1 MELKT
6 AINTLL
12 TNVLNQLSYHP
23 LFAPYLKTSTENPPQ
38 HYLHQCEV
46 IARLALRKPIRVLI
60 GDEIGLGKT
69 ITALA
74 IAKYLETTGR
84 AKRTLI
90 IVPRVLV
97 LQWRKELIRM
107 GIPTSKIK
115 HLESENIEF
124 YRMQGFPE
132 GYYIASMDLLKREE
146 RISKIVDVEW
156 DLIIVDEVHKFGY
169 KTKRF
174 WKIGKMLIEGK
185 PSRNVIFLSATPH
198 RGDPRDYI
206 HRLQLLDPY
215 LVEDWK
221 NLDKRLFYEVTHG
234 SILFRR
240 TKEDVNNI
248 YEEKKIFMDARFY
261 AGLIAGREDEKEFV
275 KELVTF
281 LRTKLIEFAY
291 EKGLI
296 SEKVIPLLVI
306 LIFKRATSS
315 PYSAWTTLQR
325 LLLKRVE
332 PDFPKELVAS
342 VESFLGVGYEDFE
355 YEKDPEE
362 IFNDF
367 LDRAS
372 SLLSANDMEKIREL
386 KDMAQSIMEKGDTK
400 LNATVSLL
408 EDIMAETDSKVIV
421 FTEYKDTLDYIVNNL
436 RNKHPEWSQS
446 ILSLSSEETRD
457 EKLFNKVRDAFEK
470 SPKARILVATD
481 VIAEGV
487 NLQVANI
494 VINYEIPWSLIKLEQ
509 RIGRVWRLGQK
520 KDVEAYTLFMDNIA
534 DKAALN
540 SMYQKLLN
548 LKRAELQPRP
558 ITGQEV
564 LFYYAEAKD
573 IAELPPSI
581 ALTKEE
587 KRKKFVKVTEAK
599 SIKAYLEK
607 DEAGLQELVRSIIAA
622 KQEIEREIS
631 SKGVLYKPRSRKEV
645 EEAVKLTGFKDH
657 KEIFQALKNLLKAS
671 APMLGLSFL
680 EESESIK
687 IWKEMQMPTSISTLD
702 DFYAN
707 LTEKS
712 GTNEAVCIV
721 AYGENEA
728 LISLIPISI
737 KDRRDGSLL
746 YADLI
751 GVDTTHGNIL
761 KGFSL
766 IDIISQAI
774 SNCIGAE
781 KLASKSEEI
790 PIATYASIIDE
801 TNRSMAELLNTANV
815 YKSRLENY
823 GLRDL
828 EKTWIKN
835 SDIEVITSNAI
846 GYLHFVKVST
856 KPPESLPEDVK
867 KEIEKRAV
875 EKVLADEKAEG
886 RLPLLMPEAEHYDI
900 KSINPSTGEIRL
912 IEVKGHKGLEIYAE
926 LTEDEAKVAE
936 KEKERY
942 WLYIVYDIESG
953 QPKVLK
959 FQNPLET
966 MDLQV
971 FERVQKRYILRP
983 KAEEALWK

>member
-1 MELKT
+1 MELRDAVT
-6 AINTLL
+6 TLL

-23 LFAPYLKTSTENPPQ
+23 LFSPYLKTSTENPPQ

-46 IARLALRKPIRVLI
+46 LARLALRKPIRVLI
-60 GDEIGLGKT
+60 ADEIGLGKT

-74 IAKYLETTGR
+74 IAKYLENTGR

-90 IVPRVLV
+90 VVPRVLV
-97 LQWRKELIRM
+97 LQWRKELARM

-132 GYYIASMDLLKREE
+132 SYYIASMDLLKREE
-146 RISKIVDVEW
+146 RISKIVDVNW
-156 DLIIVDEVHKFGY
+156 DLVIVDEVHKFGY

-248 YEEKKIFMDARFY
+248 YEEKKIFTDAKFY
-261 AGLIAGREDEKEFV
+261 AGLIAGREDEKKFV

-281 LRTKLIEFAY
+281 LRTKLIEFAH

-296 SEKVIPLLVI
+296 SEKVIPLLII

-325 LLLKRVE
+325 LLLRRAE

-372 SLLSANDMEKIREL
+372 SLLSAGDVKKIEEL

-400 LNATVSLL
+400 LNATISLL
-408 EDIMAETDSKVIV
+408 EDVMTETDSKVIV
-421 FTEYKDTLDYIVNNL
+421 FTEYKDTLDYIISNIKK
-436 RNKHPEWSQS
+436 KHPEWSQS

-457 EKLFNKVRDAFEK
+457 EKLFNKVRSAFEK
-470 SPKARILVATD
+470 DPKARILVATD
-481 VIAEGV
+481 VVAEGV

-494 VINYEIPWSLIKLEQ
+494 VVNYEIPWSLIKLEQ
-509 RIGRVWRLGQK
+509 RIGRIWRLGQK
-520 KDVEAYTLFMDNIA
+520 KDVEAYTLFMDNVA

-540 SMYQKLLN
+540 SMYQKLFN
-548 LKRAELQPRP
+548 LKKAELQPRP

-564 LFYYAEAKD
+564 LFYYVEAKD
-573 IAELPPSI
+573 ITELPPSV
-581 ALTKEE
+581 ALTREE
-587 KRKKFVKVTEAK
+587 RKKKFVKVTEAK
-599 SIKAYLEK
+599 SIKTYLEK
-607 DEAGLQELVRSIIAA
+607 DEAGLQELVRQIIAA
-622 KQEIEREIS
+622 KQEIEKEIS

-645 EEAVKLTGFKDH
+645 EEAVKLTGFRNH
-657 KEIFQALKNLLKAS
+657 KEVFSSLKKLLKAS
-671 APMLGLSFL
+671 APILGISLL
-680 EESESIK
+680 EEGENIK
-687 IWKEMQMPTSISTLD
+687 ICKGLEMPTYINTLD
-702 DFYAN
+702 GFYAN
-707 LTEKS
+707 LTGKCNAN
-712 GTNEAVCIV
+712 GAVCIV
-721 AYGENEA
+721 ARGTSEA
-728 LISLIPISI
+728 LIGLMPVSI
-737 KDRRDGSLL
+737 KDRRDGALL

-751 GVDTTHGNIL
+751 GVDLANGEIFTGS
-761 KGFSL
+761 SL
-766 IDIISQAI
+766 LNIISQAVA
-774 SNCIGAE
+774 NCIGAE
-781 KLASKSEEI
+781 RLDEKFKEI
-790 PIATYASIIDE
+790 PIAVYAGVIDKIRGVTE
-801 TNRSMAELLNTANV
+801 ILNVTNA

-823 GLRDL
+823 GLRDP
-828 EKTWIKN
+828 ERTWIKN
-835 SDIEVITSNAI
+835 SDIDVALSDAL
-846 GYLHFVKVST
+846 GYLHFVKLSPQ
-856 KPPESLPEDVK
+856 PPEDLPEDVK
-867 KEIEKRAV
+867 REIEKKAV

-886 RLPLLMPEAEHYDI
+886 RIPFLVAETEHYDVR
-900 KSINPSTGEIRL
+900 SVNPSTGEIRL

-926 LTEDEAKVAE
+926 LTEDEAELAA

-942 WLYIVYDIESG
+942 WLYIVYDIGSG
-953 QPKVLK
+953 QPKTLK
-959 FQNPLET
+959 FQNPIET

-971 FERVQKRYILRP
+971 FERIQKRYILRP
-983 KAEEALWK
+983 KT

>member
-1 MELKT
+1 MDLRT
-6 AINTLL
+6 AVSTLL
-12 TNVLNQLSYHP
+12 TNVLNQLNYHP
-23 LFAPYLKTSTENPPQ
+23 LFSPYLKTSHENPPQ
-38 HYLHQCEV
+38 YYLHQCEV

-74 IAKYLETTGR
+74 IAKYLENTGR

-107 GIPTSKIK
+107 GIPTSKIR
-115 HLESENIEF
+115 HLESEYIEF
-124 YRMQGFPE
+124 YKMQSFPE

-146 RISKIVDVEW
+146 RISQIVDVEW

-174 WKIGKMLIEGK
+174 REIGKKLIEAK

-240 TKEDVNNI
+240 TKEDVNTV
-248 YEEKKIFMDARFY
+248 YEEKKIFTDARFY
-261 AGLIAGREDEKEFV
+261 AGLIAGREDEKKFV
-275 KELVTF
+275 KDLVSF

-296 SEKVIPLLVI
+296 SEKVIPLLII

-362 IFNDF
+362 LFNDF

-372 SLLSANDMEKIREL
+372 SLLSDSDMEKIREL
-386 KDMAQSIMEKGDTK
+386 KDMAQSIMQKGDTK
-400 LNATVSLL
+400 LNATISLL
-408 EDIMAETDSKVIV
+408 EDIIAKTDSKVII
-421 FTEYKDTLDYIVNNL
+421 FTEYKDTLDYIINNL
-436 RNKHPEWSQS
+436 KSKHPEWSQS

-457 EKLFNKVRDAFEK
+457 EKLFSKVRNDFERN
-470 SPKARILVATD
+470 PKVRILVATD

-487 NLQVANI
+487 NLQVANV
-494 VINYEIPWSLIKLEQ
+494 VINYEITWSLIKLEQ

-520 KDVEAYTLFMDNIA
+520 RDIEAYTLFMDNIA

-564 LFYYAEAKD
+564 LFFYAEAKD
-573 IAELPPSI
+573 LTELPPSV
-581 ALTKEE
+581 ALAKEE
-587 KRKKFVKVTEAK
+587 KKKKFVKVTEAK
-599 SIKAYLEK
+599 SIKTYLEW
-607 DEAGLQELVRSIIAA
+607 DEAGLKELVSSIIAA
-622 KQEIEREIS
+622 KREIEREIS
-631 SKGVLYKPRSRKEV
+631 SKGILYKPRSRKEV
-645 EEAVKLTGFKDH
+645 EETMKLVGFKDH
-657 KEIFQALKNLLKAS
+657 NEIFDAMKKLLRAS
-671 APMLGLSFL
+671 AAIYGFNIL
-680 EESESIK
+680 EEGETIK
-687 IWKEMQMPTSISTLD
+687 IWKESEMPTYINTLD
-702 DFYAN
+702 GFFVS
-707 LTEKS
+707 LTGKS
-712 GTNEAVCIV
+712 NTSEPICIV
-721 AYGENEA
+721 AQGKDET
-728 LISLIPISI
+728 LISLIPVSI
-737 KDRRDGSLL
+737 QDKRDNTTL
-746 YADLI
+746 YRDLI
-751 GVDTTHGNIL
+751 GVDLTQGKIL
-761 KGFSL
+761 KGSSL
-766 IDIISQAI
+766 INTISQAI
-774 SNCIGAE
+774 MNCIGAE
-781 KLASKSEEI
+781 KLDDRLKKISME
-790 PIATYASIIDE
+790 TYANIIDE
-801 TNRSMAELLNTANV
+801 IKNVSDILNITDA
-815 YKSRLENY
+815 YKSRLENN
-823 GLRDL
+823 GLRDPDG
-828 EKTWIKN
+828 TWIRN
-835 SDIEVITSNAI
+835 SDIKVTLSDSV
-846 GYLHFVKVST
+846 GYLHFVKLSS
-856 KPPESLPEDVK
+856 KPPETIPEEVK
-867 KEIEKRAV
+867 REIEKQAI
-875 EKVLADEKAEG
+875 EKVLADERAEG
-886 RLPLLMPEAEHYDI
+886 RVPCVVSETEHYDI
-900 KSINPSTGEIRL
+900 RSVSPSTGEVRL

-926 LTEDEAKVAE
+926 LTEDEAEVAE
-936 KEKERY
+936 KCKERY
-942 WLYIVYDIESG
+942 WLYIVYDIGSG
-953 QPKVLK
+953 YPKVLK
-959 FQNPLET
+959 FHNPLET

-971 FERVQKRYILRP
+971 FERKQKRYILRP
-983 KAEEALWK
+983 KTEEE

>member
-1 MELKT
+1 MELREAVK
-6 AINTLL
+6 ILL
-12 TNVLNQLSYHP
+12 TNVLNQFSYHP
-23 LFAPYLKTSTENPPQ
+23 LFSPYLKTSTENPPK
-38 HYLHQCEV
+38 HYLHQCET

-74 IAKYLETTGR
+74 IAKYLENTGR

-90 IVPRVLV
+90 VVPRVLV
-97 LQWRKELIRM
+97 LQWHKELVRM

-146 RISKIVDVEW
+146 RISRIVDVEW

-169 KTKRF
+169 RTKRF
-174 WKIGKMLIEGK
+174 WKIGKMLIEGN
-185 PSRNVIFLSATPH
+185 PSRNIIFLSATPH

-206 HRLQLLDPY
+206 HRLQLLDPF

-234 SILFRR
+234 AILFRR

-248 YEEKKIFMDARFY
+248 YEEKKIFTDAKFY
-261 AGLIAGREDEKEFV
+261 AGLIAGREDEKGFV

-281 LRTKLIEFAY
+281 LRTKLVEFAY
-291 EKGLI
+291 EKGMI
-296 SEKVIPLLVI
+296 SEKVIPLLII

-325 LLLKRVE
+325 LLLKRIE

-362 IFNDF
+362 VFNEF

-372 SLLSANDMEKIREL
+372 SLLSPTDMEKVREL
-386 KDMAQSIMEKGDTK
+386 RDMAQSIMEKGDTK
-400 LNATVSLL
+400 LNAAISLL
-408 EDIMAETDSKVIV
+408 EDIMTESDSKVII

-436 RNKHPEWSQS
+436 KKKHPEWSQS

-457 EKLFNKVRDAFEK
+457 EKLFNKVRNAFEK
-470 SPKARILVATD
+470 DPKARILVATD

-487 NLQVANI
+487 NIQVANI

-509 RIGRVWRLGQK
+509 RIGRVWRLGQE

-548 LKRAELQPRP
+548 LKKAELQPRP

-564 LFYYAEAKD
+564 LFYYAEARD
-573 IAELPPSI
+573 IATLPPSV

-587 KRKKFVKVTEAK
+587 KKKKFVKVTEAK
-599 SIKAYLEK
+599 SIKTYLEK

-622 KQEIEREIS
+622 KQEIEKEIS
-631 SKGVLYKPRSRKEV
+631 SKGVLYKPRTRKEV
-645 EEAVKLTGFKDH
+645 EDAVKLMGFKNH
-657 KEIFQALKNLLKAS
+657 KEIFNALKELLKTS
-671 APMLGLSFL
+671 APKLSL
-680 EESESIK
+680 NLVNEGEAVK
-687 IWKEMQMPTSISTLD
+687 IWRGSEMPTYISTLD
-702 DFYAN
+702 GFYAN
-707 LTEKS
+707 LAQKDSME
-712 GTNEAVCIV
+712 EAVCIV
-721 AYGENEA
+721 TQGDSEA
-728 LISLIPISI
+728 LISLIPVSI

-746 YADLI
+746 YVDII
-751 GVDTTHGNIL
+751 GVDTTHGKIFR
-761 KGFSL
+761 GSSL
-766 IDIISQAI
+766 LNIISKAI
-774 SNCIGAE
+774 ANCFGAE
-781 KLASKSEEI
+781 KLNSESKEIHVSIYANIIEEI
-790 PIATYASIIDE
+790 KVITEILNV
-801 TNRSMAELLNTANV
+801 TNA

-823 GLRDL
+823 RLRDP
-828 EKTWIKN
+828 EKVWIKN
-835 SDIEVITSNAI
+835 SDIEIAMSNPI
-846 GYLHFVKVST
+846 GYLHLVKISS
-856 KPPESLPEDVK
+856 KPPEEIPEHVK
-867 KEIEKRAV
+867 REIERQAV

-886 RLPLLMPEAEHYDI
+886 RIPFLMPETEHYDV

-926 LTEDEAKVAE
+926 LTEDEAEFVAKE
-936 KEKERY
+936 KEKY
-942 WLYIVYDIESG
+942 WLYIVYDIGSG
-953 QPKVLK
+953 QPKVLR

-971 FERVQKRYILRP
+971 FERIQKRYILRP
-983 KAEEALWK
+983 KT

>member
-1 MELKT
+1 MELREAVK
-6 AINTLL
+6 ILL
-12 TNVLNQLSYHP
+12 TNVLDQFSYHP
-23 LFAPYLKTSTENPPQ
+23 LFSPYLKTSTENPPK
-38 HYLHQCEV
+38 HYLHQCET

-74 IAKYLETTGR
+74 IAKYLENTGR
-84 AKRTLI
+84 AKRILI
-90 IVPRVLV
+90 VVPRVLV
-97 LQWRKELIRM
+97 LQWHKELVRM
-107 GIPTSKIK
+107 GIPSSKIK

-124 YRMQGFPE
+124 YGMQSFPE
-132 GYYIASMDLLKREE
+132 GYYITSMDLLKREE
-146 RISKIVDVEW
+146 RISRIVDVEW

-248 YEEKKIFMDARFY
+248 YEEKKIFTDAKFY
-261 AGLIAGREDEKEFV
+261 AGLIAGREDEKGFV

-281 LRTKLIEFAY
+281 LRTKLVEFAY
-291 EKGLI
+291 EKDMI
-296 SEKVIPLLVI
+296 SEKVIPLLII

-362 IFNDF
+362 VFNEF

-372 SLLSANDMEKIREL
+372 SLLSPMDIEKVREL

-400 LNATVSLL
+400 LNATISLL
-408 EDIMAETDSKVIV
+408 EDVITESDSKVII
-421 FTEYKDTLDYIVNNL
+421 FTEYKDTLDYIINNL
-436 RNKHPEWSQS
+436 KKKHPEWNQS

-457 EKLFNKVRDAFEK
+457 EKLFNKVRNAFEK
-470 SPKARILVATD
+470 DPKARILVATD

-494 VINYEIPWSLIKLEQ
+494 VVNYEIPWSLIKLEQ
-509 RIGRVWRLGQK
+509 RIGRVWRLGQE

-548 LKRAELQPRP
+548 LKKAELQPRP

-564 LFYYAEAKD
+564 LFYYAEARD
-573 IAELPPSI
+573 IATLPPSV
-581 ALTKEE
+581 ALTKE
-587 KRKKFVKVTEAK
+587 KRKKKFVKVTEAK
-599 SIKAYLEK
+599 SIKTFLEK

-622 KQEIEREIS
+622 KQEVEREIS
-631 SKGVLYKPRSRKEV
+631 SKGVLYKPRTRKEV
-645 EEAVKLTGFKDH
+645 EDAVKLTGFENH
-657 KEIFQALKNLLKAS
+657 KEIFNALKELLKTS
-671 APMLGLSFL
+671 APILGLNL
-680 EESESIK
+680 VDEGEAVK
-687 IWKEMQMPTSISTLD
+687 IWKESEMPTYISTLD
-702 DFYAN
+702 GFYAN
-707 LTEKS
+707 LAQKS
-712 GTNEAVCIV
+712 DMEEAVCIV
-721 AYGENEA
+721 AQGDSEA

-737 KDRRDGSLL
+737 KDRRDGSILC
-746 YADLI
+746 ADII
-751 GVDTTHGNIL
+751 GVDTTHGKIFRGSSLLNIL
-761 KGFSL
+761 SK
-766 IDIISQAI
+766 AI
-774 SNCIGAE
+774 ANCFGAE
-781 KLASKSEEI
+781 KLDSESKEIPVSIYANIIEEI
-790 PIATYASIIDE
+790 KVITEI
-801 TNRSMAELLNTANV
+801 LNVTSA

-823 GLRDL
+823 RLRDT
-828 EKTWIKN
+828 EKVWIKN
-835 SDIEVITSNAI
+835 SDIDIAMSNPI
-846 GYLHFVKVST
+846 GYLHIVKISS
-856 KPPESLPEDVK
+856 KPPEEIPDHVK
-867 KEIEKRAV
+867 KEIEKQAV

-886 RLPLLMPEAEHYDI
+886 RIPFLMPETEHYDV

-912 IEVKGHKGLEIYAE
+912 IEVKGHEGLEIYAE
-926 LTEDEAKVAE
+926 LTEDEAKVAAKE
-936 KEKERY
+936 KEKY
-942 WLYIVYDIESG
+942 WLYIVYDIGSG
-953 QPKVLK
+953 QPKLLR

-971 FERVQKRYILRP
+971 FEKIQKRYVLRP
-983 KAEEALWK
+983 KT

>member
-1 MELKT
+1 MELRE
-6 AINTLL
+6 AVNTFL

-23 LFAPYLKTSTENPPQ
+23 LFSPYLRTSTENPPQ
-38 HYLHQCEV
+38 HYLHQCET
-46 IARLALRKPIRVLI
+46 IARLSLRKPVRVLI

-74 IAKYLETTGR
+74 IAKYLENTGR
-84 AKRTLI
+84 TRRALI
-90 IVPRVLV
+90 VVPRVLI

-115 HLESENIEF
+115 HLESGNIEF

-174 WKIGKMLIEGK
+174 WKIGKMLIEGR
-185 PSRNVIFLSATPH
+185 PSRNAIFLSATPH
-198 RGDPRDYI
+198 RGDPKDYI
-206 HRLQLLDPY
+206 LRLKLLDPH

-221 NLDKRLFYEVTHG
+221 NLDRRLFYEATHG

-248 YEEKKIFMDARFY
+248 YEEKKIFTDAKFY
-261 AGLIAGREDEKEFV
+261 AGLIAGRDDEKEFV

-291 EKGLI
+291 EKGAI
-296 SEKVIPLLVI
+296 SEKVIPLLII

-325 LLLKRVE
+325 LLLRRVE

-355 YEKDPEE
+355 YEEDPEE

-372 SLLSANDMEKIREL
+372 SLLSVGDMEKIREL

-400 LNATVSLL
+400 LNATISLL
-408 EDIMAETDSKVIV
+408 EDVITGTYSKIIV
-421 FTEYKDTLDYIVNNL
+421 FTEYKDTLDYIIANL
-436 RNKHPEWSQS
+436 KKKHPEWGQS
-446 ILSLSSEETRD
+446 ILSLSSKETRD
-457 EKLFNKVRDAFEK
+457 EKLFNEVRSAFEK
-470 SPKARILVATD
+470 DPRARILVATD

-487 NLQVANI
+487 NLQVAN
-494 VINYEIPWSLIKLEQ
+494 VVVNYEIPWSLIKLEQ

-540 SMYQKLLN
+540 SMYQKLFN

-573 IAELPPSI
+573 ITELHPSV
-581 ALTKEE
+581 ALTREE
-587 KRKKFVKVTEAK
+587 RKKRFIRVTEAR
-599 SIKAYLEK
+599 SIKTYLER

-622 KQEIEREIS
+622 KQEIDKEVS
-631 SKGVLYKPRSRKEV
+631 SKGVLYRPRSKKEV
-645 EEAVKLTGFKDH
+645 EEAVKLTGFKNHEEVFD
-657 KEIFQALKNLLKAS
+657 ALKKLLKAS
-671 APMLGLSFL
+671 APILGLSVL
-680 EESESIK
+680 EEGGNIK
-687 IWKEMQMPTSISTLD
+687 IWKELEMPTYINTLD
-702 DFYAN
+702 GFYAT
-707 LTEKS
+707 LAGKS
-712 GTNEAVCIV
+712 DTNEAVCIL
-721 AYGENEA
+721 AQGDSEA
-728 LISLIPISI
+728 LISLIPVSI

-751 GVDTTHGNIL
+751 GVDLTDGKIFRGSSLVNIV
-761 KGFSL
+761 
-766 IDIISQAI
+766 SQAI
-774 SNCIGAE
+774 MNCLGTE
-781 KLASKSEEI
+781 RLGSESSEI
-790 PIATYASIIDE
+790 SI
-801 TNRSMAELLNTANV
+801 
-815 YKSRLENY
+815 
-823 GLRDL
+823 
-828 EKTWIKN
+828 
-835 SDIEVITSNAI
+835 
-846 GYLHFVKVST
+846 
-856 KPPESLPEDVK
+856 
-867 KEIEKRAV
+867 
-875 EKVLADEKAEG
+875 
-886 RLPLLMPEAEHYDI
+886 
-900 KSINPSTGEIRL
+900 
-912 IEVKGHKGLEIYAE
+912 
-926 LTEDEAKVAE
+926 
-936 KEKERY
+936 
-942 WLYIVYDIESG
+942 
-953 QPKVLK
+953 
-959 FQNPLET
+959 
-966 MDLQV
+966 
-971 FERVQKRYILRP
+971 
-983 KAEEALWK
+983 

>member
-1 MELKT
+1 MELKE
-6 AINTLL
+6 AVKILL
-12 TNVLNQLSYHP
+12 ANVLNQFSYHP
-23 LFAPYLKTSTENPPQ
+23 LFSPYLKASTENPPK
-38 HYLHQCEV
+38 HYLHQCET

-74 IAKYLETTGR
+74 IAKYLENTGR

-90 IVPRVLV
+90 VVPRVLV
-97 LQWRKELIRM
+97 LQWHKELARM

-124 YRMQGFPE
+124 YRMQSFPE
-132 GYYIASMDLLKREE
+132 GYYITSMDLLKREE
-146 RISKIVDVEW
+146 RISRIVDVEW

-234 SILFRR
+234 AILFRR

-248 YEEKKIFMDARFY
+248 YEEKKIFTDAKFY
-261 AGLIAGREDEKEFV
+261 AGLTAGREDEKDFV

-281 LRTKLIEFAY
+281 LRTKLVEFAY
-291 EKGLI
+291 EKGMI
-296 SEKVIPLLVI
+296 SEKVIPLLII

-332 PDFPKELVAS
+332 PGFPKELVAS

-362 IFNDF
+362 VFNEF

-372 SLLSANDMEKIREL
+372 SLLSSTDMEKIREL

-400 LNATVSLL
+400 LNATISLL
-408 EDIMAETDSKVIV
+408 EDVITESDSKVII
-421 FTEYKDTLDYIVNNL
+421 FTEYKDTLDYIINNL
-436 RNKHPEWSQS
+436 KKKHPEWSQS

-457 EKLFNKVRDAFEK
+457 EKLFNKVRNAFEK
-470 SPKARILVATD
+470 DPKARILVATD

-494 VINYEIPWSLIKLEQ
+494 VVNYEIPWSLIKLEQ
-509 RIGRVWRLGQK
+509 RIGRVWRLGQE

-548 LKRAELQPRP
+548 LKKAELQPRP

-564 LFYYAEAKD
+564 LFYYAEARD
-573 IAELPPSI
+573 IATLPPSV

-587 KRKKFVKVTEAK
+587 RKKKFVKVTEAK
-599 SIKAYLEK
+599 SIKTFLEK

-622 KQEIEREIS
+622 KQEVEREIS
-631 SKGVLYKPRSRKEV
+631 SKGVLYKPRTRKEV
-645 EEAVKLTGFKDH
+645 EDAVKLTGFENH
-657 KEIFQALKNLLKAS
+657 KEIFNALKELLKTS
-671 APMLGLSFL
+671 APILGLNL
-680 EESESIK
+680 VDEGEAVK
-687 IWKEMQMPTSISTLD
+687 IWKESEMPTYISTLD
-702 DFYAN
+702 GFYAN
-707 LTEKS
+707 LAQKS
-712 GTNEAVCIV
+712 DMEEAVCIV
-721 AYGENEA
+721 AQGDSEA

-737 KDRRDGSLL
+737 KDRRDGSILC
-746 YADLI
+746 ADII
-751 GVDTTHGNIL
+751 GVDTTHGKIFRGSSLLNIL
-761 KGFSL
+761 SK
-766 IDIISQAI
+766 AI
-774 SNCIGAE
+774 ANCFGAE
-781 KLASKSEEI
+781 KLDSESKEIPVSIYANIIEEI
-790 PIATYASIIDE
+790 KVITEI
-801 TNRSMAELLNTANV
+801 LNVTSA

-823 GLRDL
+823 RLRDT
-828 EKTWIKN
+828 EKVWIKN
-835 SDIEVITSNAI
+835 SDIDIAMSNPI
-846 GYLHFVKVST
+846 GYLHIVKISS
-856 KPPESLPEDVK
+856 KPPEEIPDHVK
-867 KEIEKRAV
+867 KEIEKQAV

-886 RLPLLMPEAEHYDI
+886 RIPFLMPETEHYDV

-912 IEVKGHKGLEIYAE
+912 IEVKGHEGLEIYAE
-926 LTEDEAKVAE
+926 LTEDEAKVAAKE
-936 KEKERY
+936 KEKY
-942 WLYIVYDIESG
+942 WLYIVYDIGSG
-953 QPKVLK
+953 QPKLLR

-971 FERVQKRYILRP
+971 FEKIQKRYILRP
-983 KAEEALWK
+983 KT

>member
-1 MELKT
+1 MELKE
-6 AINTLL
+6 AVKILL
-12 TNVLNQLSYHP
+12 ANVLNQFSYHP
-23 LFAPYLKTSTENPPQ
+23 LFSPYLKTSTENPPK
-38 HYLHQCEV
+38 HYLHQCET

-74 IAKYLETTGR
+74 IAKYLENTGR

-90 IVPRVLV
+90 VVPRVLV
-97 LQWRKELIRM
+97 LQWHKELARM

-132 GYYIASMDLLKREE
+132 GYYITSMDLLKREE
-146 RISKIVDVEW
+146 RISRIVDVEW

-206 HRLQLLDPY
+206 HRLQLLDPF

-234 SILFRR
+234 AILFRR

-248 YEEKKIFMDARFY
+248 YEEKKIFTDAKFY
-261 AGLIAGREDEKEFV
+261 AGLIAGREDEKNFV

-291 EKGLI
+291 EKGMI
-296 SEKVIPLLVI
+296 SEKVIPLLII

-362 IFNDF
+362 VFNEF
-367 LDRAS
+367 LDRAA
-372 SLLSANDMEKIREL
+372 SLLSSMDLEKIREL

-400 LNATVSLL
+400 LNATISLL
-408 EDIMAETDSKVIV
+408 EDITTESNSKVII

-436 RNKHPEWSQS
+436 KKKHPEWSQS

-457 EKLFNKVRDAFEK
+457 EKLFNKVRNAFEK
-470 SPKARILVATD
+470 DPKARILVATD

-509 RIGRVWRLGQK
+509 RIGRVWRLGQE

-548 LKRAELQPRP
+548 LKKAELQPRP

-564 LFYYAEAKD
+564 LFYYAEARD
-573 IAELPPSI
+573 IATLPPSV

-599 SIKAYLEK
+599 SIKTYLEK

-631 SKGVLYKPRSRKEV
+631 SKGVLYKPRTRKEV
-645 EEAVKLTGFKDH
+645 EDAVKLIGFKNH
-657 KEIFQALKNLLKAS
+657 KEIFDALKELLKTS
-671 APMLGLSFL
+671 APMLGLNFVD
-680 EESESIK
+680 EGEAIK
-687 IWKEMQMPTSISTLD
+687 IWKGSEMPTYISTLD
-702 DFYAN
+702 GFYAN
-707 LTEKS
+707 LAQKCNTEE
-712 GTNEAVCIV
+712 TVCIV
-721 AYGENEA
+721 TQGDSEA
-728 LISLIPISI
+728 LISLIPVSI

-746 YADLI
+746 YADTI
-751 GVDTTHGNIL
+751 GVDTTHGKIFR
-761 KGFSL
+761 GSSL
-766 IDIISQAI
+766 LNIISKAI
-774 SNCIGAE
+774 AKCFGAE
-781 KLASKSEEI
+781 KLDSESKEIPVSIYANIIEEI
-790 PIATYASIIDE
+790 KVLTEI
-801 TNRSMAELLNTANV
+801 LNVMNA

-823 GLRDL
+823 RLRDP
-828 EKTWIKN
+828 ERVWIKN
-835 SDIEVITSNAI
+835 SDIDIATSNPI
-846 GYLHFVKVST
+846 GFLHFVKISP
-856 KPPESLPEDVK
+856 KPPEEIPEHVK
-867 KEIEKRAV
+867 EEIEKQAV

-886 RLPLLMPEAEHYDI
+886 RIPFLMPETEHYDI
-900 KSINPSTGEIRL
+900 KSIHPSTGEIRL
-912 IEVKGHKGLEIYAE
+912 IEVKGHKGPEIYAE
-926 LTEDEAKVAE
+926 LTEDEAEIAA

-942 WLYIVYDIESG
+942 WLYIVYDIGSG
-953 QPKVLK
+953 QPKVLR

-971 FERVQKRYILRP
+971 FEKIQKRYILRP
-983 KAEEALWK
+983 KT

>member
-1 MELKT
+1 MELKE
-6 AINTLL
+6 AVKILL
-12 TNVLNQLSYHP
+12 ANVLNQFSYHP
-23 LFAPYLKTSTENPPQ
+23 LFSPYLKTSTENPPK
-38 HYLHQCEV
+38 HYLHQCET

-74 IAKYLETTGR
+74 IAKYLENTGR

-90 IVPRVLV
+90 VVPRVLV
-97 LQWRKELIRM
+97 LQWHKELARM

-124 YRMQGFPE
+124 YRMQSFPE
-132 GYYIASMDLLKREE
+132 GYYITSMDLLKREE
-146 RISKIVDVEW
+146 RISRIVDVEW

-206 HRLQLLDPY
+206 HRLQLLDPF

-234 SILFRR
+234 AILFRR
-240 TKEDVNNI
+240 TKEDVNSI
-248 YEEKKIFMDARFY
+248 YEEKKIFTDAKFY
-261 AGLIAGREDEKEFV
+261 AGLTAGREDEKDFV

-281 LRTKLIEFAY
+281 LRTKLVEFAY
-291 EKGLI
+291 EKGMI
-296 SEKVIPLLVI
+296 SEKVIPLLII

-362 IFNDF
+362 VFNEF

-372 SLLSANDMEKIREL
+372 SLLSSMDMEKIREL
-386 KDMAQSIMEKGDTK
+386 KDMAHSIMEKGDTK
-400 LNATVSLL
+400 LNATISLL
-408 EDIMAETDSKVIV
+408 EDITTESNSKVII

-436 RNKHPEWSQS
+436 KKKHPEWSQS

-470 SPKARILVATD
+470 NPKARILVATD

-509 RIGRVWRLGQK
+509 RIGRVWRLGQE

-540 SMYQKLLN
+540 SMYQKLFN
-548 LKRAELQPRP
+548 LKKAELQPRP

-564 LFYYAEAKD
+564 LFYYAEARD
-573 IAELPPSI
+573 IATLPPSV

-599 SIKAYLEK
+599 SIKTYLEK

-631 SKGVLYKPRSRKEV
+631 SKGVLYKPQTRKEV
-645 EEAVKLTGFKDH
+645 EDAVKLIGFKNH
-657 KEIFQALKNLLKAS
+657 KEIFDALKELLKTS
-671 APMLGLSFL
+671 APMLGLNL
-680 EESESIK
+680 VDEGEAIK
-687 IWKEMQMPTSISTLD
+687 IWKSSEMPTYISTFD
-702 DFYAN
+702 GFYAN
-707 LTEKS
+707 LAQKGNTE
-712 GTNEAVCIV
+712 EAVCIV
-721 AYGENEA
+721 AQGDSEA
-728 LISLIPISI
+728 LISLIPVSI
-737 KDRRDGSLL
+737 EDRRDGSLL
-746 YADLI
+746 YADII
-751 GVDTTHGNIL
+751 GVDTTHGKIFR
-761 KGFSL
+761 GSSL
-766 IDIISQAI
+766 LNIISKAI
-774 SNCIGAE
+774 ANCFGAE
-781 KLASKSEEI
+781 KLDSESKEIPVSIYANIIEEI
-790 PIATYASIIDE
+790 KVLTEI
-801 TNRSMAELLNTANV
+801 LNVMNA

-823 GLRDL
+823 RLRDP
-828 EKTWIKN
+828 ERVWIKN
-835 SDIEVITSNAI
+835 SDIDIATSNPI
-846 GYLHFVKVST
+846 GFLHFVKISP
-856 KPPESLPEDVK
+856 KPLKEIPEHVK
-867 KEIEKRAV
+867 KEIEKQAV

-886 RLPLLMPEAEHYDI
+886 RIPFLMPETEHYDI

-912 IEVKGHKGLEIYAE
+912 IEVKGHKGLELYAE
-926 LTEDEAKVAE
+926 LTEDEAEFAA
-936 KEKERY
+936 KEKENY
-942 WLYIVYDIESG
+942 WLYIVYDIGSG
-953 QPKVLK
+953 QPKVLR

-971 FERVQKRYILRP
+971 FERIQKRYILRP
-983 KAEEALWK
+983 KT

>member
-1 MELKT
+1 
-6 AINTLL
+6 
-12 TNVLNQLSYHP
+12 
-23 LFAPYLKTSTENPPQ
+23 
-38 HYLHQCEV
+38 
-46 IARLALRKPIRVLI
+46 
-60 GDEIGLGKT
+60 
-69 ITALA
+69 
-74 IAKYLETTGR
+74 
-84 AKRTLI
+84 
-90 IVPRVLV
+90 
-97 LQWRKELIRM
+97 
-107 GIPTSKIK
+107 
-115 HLESENIEF
+115 
-124 YRMQGFPE
+124 
-132 GYYIASMDLLKREE
+132 
-146 RISKIVDVEW
+146 VDVEW

-206 HRLQLLDPY
+206 HRLQLLDPF

-234 SILFRR
+234 AILFRR
-240 TKEDVNNI
+240 TKEDVNSI
-248 YEEKKIFMDARFY
+248 YEEKKIFTDAKFY
-261 AGLIAGREDEKEFV
+261 AGLIAGREDEKGFV

-281 LRTKLIEFAY
+281 LRTKLVEFAY
-291 EKGLI
+291 EKGMI
-296 SEKVIPLLVI
+296 SEKVIPLLII

-332 PDFPKELVAS
+332 PEFPKELVAS

-362 IFNDF
+362 VFNEF

-372 SLLSANDMEKIREL
+372 SLLSPTDIEKVREL
-386 KDMAQSIMEKGDTK
+386 KDMAQFIMEKGDTK
-400 LNATVSLL
+400 LNATISLL
-408 EDIMAETDSKVIV
+408 EDIITESNSKVII

-436 RNKHPEWSQS
+436 KKKHPEWSQS

-457 EKLFNKVRDAFEK
+457 EKLFNKVRNAFEK
-470 SPKARILVATD
+470 DPKARILVATD

-509 RIGRVWRLGQK
+509 RIGRVWRLGQE

-548 LKRAELQPRP
+548 LKKAELQPRP

-564 LFYYAEAKD
+564 LFYYAEARD
-573 IAELPPSI
+573 IATLPPSV

-599 SIKAYLEK
+599 SIKTYLEK

-631 SKGVLYKPRSRKEV
+631 SKGVLYKPRTRKEV
-645 EEAVKLTGFKDH
+645 EDTVKLIGFKNH
-657 KEIFQALKNLLKAS
+657 KEIFDALKELLKTS
-671 APMLGLSFL
+671 APMLGLNL
-680 EESESIK
+680 VDEGETVK
-687 IWKEMQMPTSISTLD
+687 IWKGSEMPTYISTLD
-702 DFYAN
+702 GFYAN
-707 LTEKS
+707 LAKKGNTE
-712 GTNEAVCIV
+712 EAVCIV
-721 AYGENEA
+721 AQGDGEA
-728 LISLIPISI
+728 LISLIPVSI

-746 YADLI
+746 YADII
-751 GVDTTHGNIL
+751 GVDTTHGKIFR
-761 KGFSL
+761 GSSL
-766 IDIISQAI
+766 INIISRAI
-774 SNCIGAE
+774 ANCLGAE
-781 KLASKSEEI
+781 KLDAESKEIPVSIYANIIEEI
-790 PIATYASIIDE
+790 KSITEILNIASA
-801 TNRSMAELLNTANV
+801 

-823 GLRDL
+823 RLRDP
-828 EKTWIKN
+828 EKVWIKN
-835 SDIEVITSNAI
+835 SDIDIAMSNPI
-846 GYLHFVKVST
+846 GYLHLVKISS
-856 KPPESLPEDVK
+856 KPPEEIPEHVK
-867 KEIEKRAV
+867 KEIEKQAV

-886 RLPLLMPEAEHYDI
+886 RIPFLMPETEHYDV
-900 KSINPSTGEIRL
+900 KSINPLTGEIRL

-926 LTEDEAKVAE
+926 LTEDEAKVAKE
-936 KEKERY
+936 KEKY
-942 WLYIVYDIESG
+942 WLYIVYDIGSG
-953 QPKVLK
+953 QPKVLR

-971 FERVQKRYILRP
+971 FEKVQKRYILRP
-983 KAEEALWK
+983 KT

>member
-1 MELKT
+1 MELRE
-6 AINTLL
+6 AVETLL

-23 LFAPYLKTSTENPPQ
+23 LFSPYLKASTENPPK

-46 IARLALRKPIRVLI
+46 IVRLALRKPIRVLI

-74 IAKYLETTGR
+74 IAKYLENTGR

-90 IVPRVLV
+90 VVPRVLV
-97 LQWRKELIRM
+97 LQWRKELMRM

-156 DLIIVDEVHKFGY
+156 DLIIIDEVHKFGY

-174 WKIGKMLIEGK
+174 WKIGKILVEGK
-185 PSRNVIFLSATPH
+185 PSRNAIFLSATPH

-221 NLDKRLFYEVTHG
+221 NLDKRLFYEATHG

-248 YEEKKIFMDARFY
+248 YEGKKIFTDAKFH
-261 AGLIAGREDEKEFV
+261 AGLIAGREDESKFV

-296 SEKVIPLLVI
+296 SEKVIPLLII

-325 LLLKRVE
+325 LLLKRAE
-332 PDFPKELVAS
+332 PNFPKELIAS

-355 YEKDPEE
+355 YEEDPEE

-372 SLLSANDMEKIREL
+372 SLLSASDMEKIKEL
-386 KDMAQSIMEKGDTK
+386 RDMAQSIMEKGDTK
-400 LNATVSLL
+400 LNATISLL
-408 EDIMAETDSKVIV
+408 EDIIAETDSKVIV
-421 FTEYKDTLDYIVNNL
+421 FTEYKDTLNYIINNL
-436 RNKHPEWSQS
+436 GKKHPEWSQS
-446 ILSLSSEETRD
+446 VLSLSSEETRD
-457 EKLFNKVRDAFEK
+457 EKLFNKVRSAFEND
-470 SPKARILVATD
+470 PKARILIATD

-494 VINYEIPWSLIKLEQ
+494 VVNYEIPWSLIKLEQ

-573 IAELPPSI
+573 ITKLPPSV
-581 ALTKEE
+581 ALTREE
-587 KRKKFVKVTEAK
+587 RKKKFVKVTEAK
-599 SIKAYLEK
+599 SIKTYLEK

-622 KQEIEREIS
+622 KQEIEKEIS

-645 EEAVKLTGFKDH
+645 EEAIKLTGFENH
-657 KEIFQALKNLLKAS
+657 EEIYNALKKLLKAS
-671 APMLGLSFL
+671 APILGLSLL
-680 EESESIK
+680 EEGERIK
-687 IWKEMQMPTSISTLD
+687 AWKGLEMPTYIDTLD
-702 DFYAN
+702 GFYAN
-707 LTEKS
+707 LT
-712 GTNEAVCIV
+712 GGGNTNEVVCII
-721 AYGENEA
+721 AKGDGEA

-751 GVDTTHGNIL
+751 GVDVIDGKFFTGS
-761 KGFSL
+761 SL
-766 IDIISQAI
+766 INVVSQAI
-774 SNCIGAE
+774 SNCLGTE
-781 KLASKSEEI
+781 KLDSKSREI
-790 PIATYASIIDE
+790 PLSICASIIDKVKSVTE
-801 TNRSMAELLNTANV
+801 VVNIINA

-823 GLRDL
+823 GLRNP
-828 EKTWIKN
+828 EGTWIKN
-835 SDIEVITSNAI
+835 SDIDVAI
-846 GYLHFVKVST
+846 SDAVGYLHFVKLSSR
-856 KPPESLPEDVK
+856 PPEDVPEEVK
-867 KEIEKRAV
+867 REIERQAI
-875 EKVLADEKAEG
+875 EKVLADERAEG
-886 RLPLLMPEAEHYDI
+886 RLPVLVPETEHYDI
-900 KSINPSTGEIRL
+900 RSVNPSTGEIRL

-926 LTEDEAKVAE
+926 LTENEAKVAA

-942 WLYIVYDIESG
+942 WIYIVYDIGSG
-953 QPKVLK
+953 QPKTLK

-966 MDLQV
+966 MNLQV
-971 FERVQKRYILRP
+971 FERIQKRYILQP
-983 KAEEALWK
+983 KN

>member
-1 MELKT
+1 MELKE
-6 AINTLL
+6 AVKILL
-12 TNVLNQLSYHP
+12 ANVLNQFSYHP
-23 LFAPYLKTSTENPPQ
+23 LFSPYLKTSTENPPK
-38 HYLHQCEV
+38 HYLHQCET

-74 IAKYLETTGR
+74 IAKYLENTGR

-90 IVPRVLV
+90 VVPRVLV
-97 LQWRKELIRM
+97 LQWHKELARM

-132 GYYIASMDLLKREE
+132 GYYITSMDLLKREE
-146 RISKIVDVEW
+146 RISRIVDVEW

-206 HRLQLLDPY
+206 HRLQLLDPF

-234 SILFRR
+234 AILFRR

-248 YEEKKIFMDARFY
+248 YEEKKIFTDAKFY
-261 AGLIAGREDEKEFV
+261 AGLIAGREDEKNFV

-291 EKGLI
+291 EKGMI
-296 SEKVIPLLVI
+296 SEKVIPLLII

-325 LLLKRVE
+325 LLLNRVE

-362 IFNDF
+362 VFNEF
-367 LDRAS
+367 LDRAA
-372 SLLSANDMEKIREL
+372 SLLSSMDLEKIREL

-400 LNATVSLL
+400 LNATISLL
-408 EDIMAETDSKVIV
+408 EDITTESNSKVII

-436 RNKHPEWSQS
+436 KKKHPEWSQS

-457 EKLFNKVRDAFEK
+457 EKLFNKVRNAFEK
-470 SPKARILVATD
+470 DPKARILVATD

-509 RIGRVWRLGQK
+509 RIGRVWRLGQE

-548 LKRAELQPRP
+548 LKKAELQPRP

-564 LFYYAEAKD
+564 LFYYAEARD
-573 IAELPPSI
+573 IATLPPSV

-599 SIKAYLEK
+599 SIKTYLEK

-631 SKGVLYKPRSRKEV
+631 SKGVLYKPRTRKEV
-645 EEAVKLTGFKDH
+645 EDAVKLIGFKNH
-657 KEIFQALKNLLKAS
+657 KEIFDALKELLKTS
-671 APMLGLSFL
+671 APMLGLNFVD
-680 EESESIK
+680 EGEAIK
-687 IWKEMQMPTSISTLD
+687 IWKGSEMPTYISTLD
-702 DFYAN
+702 GFYAN
-707 LTEKS
+707 LAQKCNTEE
-712 GTNEAVCIV
+712 TVCIV
-721 AYGENEA
+721 TQGDSEA
-728 LISLIPISI
+728 LISLIPVSI

-746 YADLI
+746 YADII
-751 GVDTTHGNIL
+751 GVDTTHGKIFR
-761 KGFSL
+761 GSSL
-766 IDIISQAI
+766 LNIISKAI
-774 SNCIGAE
+774 AKCFGAE
-781 KLASKSEEI
+781 KLDSESKEIPVSIYANIIEEI
-790 PIATYASIIDE
+790 KVLTEI
-801 TNRSMAELLNTANV
+801 LNVMNA

-823 GLRDL
+823 RLRDP
-828 EKTWIKN
+828 ERVWIKN
-835 SDIEVITSNAI
+835 SDIDIATSNPI
-846 GYLHFVKVST
+846 GFLHFVKISP
-856 KPPESLPEDVK
+856 KPPEEIPEHVK
-867 KEIEKRAV
+867 EEIEKQAV

-886 RLPLLMPEAEHYDI
+886 RIPFLMPETEHYDI
-900 KSINPSTGEIRL
+900 KSIHPSTGEIRL
-912 IEVKGHKGLEIYAE
+912 IEVKGHKGPEIYAE
-926 LTEDEAKVAE
+926 LTEDEAEIAA

-942 WLYIVYDIESG
+942 WLYIVYDIGSG
-953 QPKVLK
+953 QPKVLR

-971 FERVQKRYILRP
+971 FEKIQKRYILRP
-983 KAEEALWK
+983 KT

>member
-1 MELKT
+1 MELREAVK
-6 AINTLL
+6 ILL
-12 TNVLNQLSYHP
+12 TNVLDQFSYHP
-23 LFAPYLKTSTENPPQ
+23 LFSPYLKTSTENPPK
-38 HYLHQCEV
+38 HYLHQCET

-74 IAKYLETTGR
+74 IAKYLENTGR
-84 AKRTLI
+84 AKRILI
-90 IVPRVLV
+90 VVPRVLV
-97 LQWRKELIRM
+97 LQWHKELVRM
-107 GIPTSKIK
+107 GIPSSKIK

-124 YRMQGFPE
+124 YGMQGFPE

-146 RISKIVDVEW
+146 RISRIVDVEW

-234 SILFRR
+234 AILFRR

-248 YEEKKIFMDARFY
+248 YEEKKIFTDAKFY
-261 AGLIAGREDEKEFV
+261 AGLIAGREDEKDFV

-281 LRTKLIEFAY
+281 LRTKLVEFAY
-291 EKGLI
+291 EKGMI
-296 SEKVIPLLVI
+296 SEKVIPLLII

-362 IFNDF
+362 VFNEF
-367 LDRAS
+367 LGKAS
-372 SLLSANDMEKIREL
+372 SLLSPTDMEKVREL

-400 LNATVSLL
+400 LNATISLL
-408 EDIMAETDSKVIV
+408 EDVITESDSKVII

-436 RNKHPEWSQS
+436 KKKHSEWSQS
-446 ILSLSSEETRD
+446 ILRLSSEETLD
-457 EKLFNKVRDAFEK
+457 ERLFNKVRNAFEK
-470 SPKARILVATD
+470 DPKARILVATD

-509 RIGRVWRLGQK
+509 RIGRVWRLGQE

-548 LKRAELQPRP
+548 LKKAELQPRP

-564 LFYYAEAKD
+564 LFYYAEARD
-573 IAELPPSI
+573 IATLPPSV

-587 KRKKFVKVTEAK
+587 RKKKFVKVTEAK
-599 SIKAYLEK
+599 SIKTFLEK

-622 KQEIEREIS
+622 KQEVEREIS
-631 SKGVLYKPRSRKEV
+631 SKGVLYKPRTRKEV
-645 EEAVKLTGFKDH
+645 EDAVKLTGFENH
-657 KEIFQALKNLLKAS
+657 KEIINALKELLKTS
-671 APMLGLSFL
+671 APILGLNL
-680 EESESIK
+680 VDEGEAVK
-687 IWKEMQMPTSISTLD
+687 IWKESEMPTYISTLD
-702 DFYAN
+702 GFYAN
-707 LTEKS
+707 LAQKS
-712 GTNEAVCIV
+712 DMEEAVCIV
-721 AYGENEA
+721 AQGDSEA

-746 YADLI
+746 CADII
-751 GVDTTHGNIL
+751 GVDTTHGKIFRGSSLLNIL
-761 KGFSL
+761 SK
-766 IDIISQAI
+766 AI
-774 SNCIGAE
+774 ANCFGTE
-781 KLASKSEEI
+781 KLNSESKEIPVSIYANIIEEI
-790 PIATYASIIDE
+790 KSITEI
-801 TNRSMAELLNTANV
+801 LNVTSA

-823 GLRDL
+823 RLRDP
-828 EKTWIKN
+828 EKVWIKN
-835 SDIEVITSNAI
+835 LDIDIAMSNPI
-846 GYLHFVKVST
+846 GYLHIVKISS
-856 KPPESLPEDVK
+856 KPPEEIPEHVK
-867 KEIEKRAV
+867 KEVEKQAV

-886 RLPLLMPEAEHYDI
+886 RIPFLMPETEHYDV
-900 KSINPSTGEIRL
+900 KSINLSTDEIRL

-926 LTEDEAKVAE
+926 LTEDEAKVAAKE
-936 KEKERY
+936 KEKY
-942 WLYIVYDIESG
+942 WLYIVYDIGSG
-953 QPKVLK
+953 QPKVLR

-971 FERVQKRYILRP
+971 FEKIQKRYILRP
-983 KAEEALWK
+983 KT